1 MWTSRCRVTGKPRSS
16 PNWSKKGKRGW
27 KAQIDK
33 ILALYA
39 RGMTT
44 RDIQAQLQEF
54 YGVEISPTLIS
65 NVTEA
70 VMDEVRQWQSR
81 PLEPVYPIMYVDCLV
96 VNVRENQRVINK
108 ALAPFASSQLEWR
121 EGTAGYVAGAN
132 GRRQVLALCPDRVA
146 EPRRQGHLHCLRGW
160 AGRLARSH

>member
-16 PNWSKKGKRGW
+16 PNWSKRGKRGW

-44 RDIQAQLQEF
+44 RDIQAQLQEL
-54 YGVEISPTLIS
+54 YGVEVSPTLIS
-65 NVTEA
+65 NVTET

-81 PLEPVYPIMYVDCLV
+81 PLESIYPIVYVDCLV
-96 VNVRENQRVINK
+96 VNVRENQRVLNK
-108 ALAPFASSQLEWR
+108 ALYL
-121 EGTAGYVAGAN
+121 
-132 GRRQVLALCPDRVA
+132 VLAVDLNGQKDSASHVARPNRRSEILALRADRIT
-146 EPRRQGHLHCLRGW
+146 EPRRQGYLRCLCGW
-160 AGRLARSH
+160 AERLTRSD